1 MRQIECVYQKAW
13 LLVSA
18 VDYYK
23 TKNSRKIAG
32 SKASEI
38 FVNKAAEPRRKRA
51 MPDKAL

>member
-1 MRQIECVYQKAW
+1 MRQIECAYQKAW

-32 SKASEI
+32 NKASEI
-38 FVNKAAEPRRKRA
+38 FVNKGGGAEAEANDAR
-51 MPDKAL
+51 